1 MKIGNTTDTA
11 VNGPS
16 GGARTEGTTSVARP
30 PGKTGS
36 LEGGPEA
43 SAKVSLSTLAGDL
56 MNGADA
62 SFDAEKVSR
71 VKQAIEDGSY
81 KINPEAIADKL
92 IANAQEVLARKTS

>member
-16 GGARTEGTTSVARP
+16 GGARTEGTTGVARQ

-43 SAKVSLSTLAGDL
+43 SAKVSLSTLAGD
-56 MNGADA
+56 MMTGADA

-81 KINPEAIADKL
+81 KINHEAIADKL